1 MALTP
6 YQIAQT
12 KLVFAEI
19 VKVHSPTAIK
29 KSLKSALEIIDKSL
43 ADDDFP
49 ALVGGAYLLNEV
61 IARYSLLKESEE
73 LAAVMLENDPSIIEG
88 ARK

>member
-1 MALTP
+1 MALIL
-6 YQIAQT
+6 YQAAKN

-19 VKVHSPTAIK
+19 VKAHSPTAIK
-29 KSLKSALEIIDKSL
+29 KSLKSALAIIDESL
-43 ADDDFP
+43 AKDDFS

-73 LAAVMLENDPSIIEG
+73 LAATMLENDPSIFEG
-88 ARK
+88 VQK

>member
-6 YQIAQT
+6 YKTAKN

-19 VKVHSPTAIK
+19 LKVHSPAAIK

-43 ADDDFP
+43 ADDDFS

-73 LAAVMLENDPSIIEG
+73 LVAVMLENDPSIFEG
-88 ARK
+88 VK